1 MVSYNIFFRNEHIFA
16 LFIGAPNN
24 ADGGYSAEIKHLR
37 GIKYEA
43 VLYIK
48 NVSKDI
54 ESKTIYMLAKENIGG
69 SDEAEDS
76 SPK

>member
-1 MVSYNIFFRNEHIFA
+1 
-16 LFIGAPNN
+16 LQ
-24 ADGGYSAEIKHLR
+24 
-37 GIKYEA
+37 
-43 VLYIK
+43 IK

>member
-1 MVSYNIFFRNEHIFA
+1 
-16 LFIGAPNN
+16 LQ
-24 ADGGYSAEIKHLR
+24 
-37 GIKYEA
+37 
-43 VLYIK
+43 IK

-54 ESKTIYMLAKENIGG
+54 ESKTIYMKVKENTGG

>member
-1 MVSYNIFFRNEHIFA
+1 MFFSGNEDILD
-16 LFIGAPNN
+16 LFLGIPNN
-24 ADGGYSAEIKHLR
+24 ADLGYSAEIKHLG

-43 VLYIK
+43 VLQIK

-54 ESKTIYMLAKENIGG
+54 ESKTIYMLAKENTGG
-69 SDEAEDS
+69 SEEAEDS